1 MKLYIQNI
9 CWDCDDLNF
18 DEDKIKKLP
27 TKLEVNVNI
36 EEEQIESTDEF
47 NDNVDILMFLE
58 EEYGCTVLEYDWSI
72 LGFDLDVREKIGD
85 DYYSREIFNEWC
97 GPLQ

>member
-9 CWDCDDLNF
+9 CWDTDDLNF

-27 TKLEVNVNI
+27 TKLEVNVNV

-58 EEYGCTVLEYDWSI
+58 EEYSCTVLDYDWSI
-72 LGFDLDVREKIGD
+72 LGFDLDVRDRLKD
-85 DYYSREIFNEWC
+85 NYYSSPHWLHMDEV
-97 GPLQ
+97 